1 MKGKRVRIGCA
12 AASLLLGI
20 SGTYAYY
27 RSSVETINKIAVGDV
42 NIGIWEYEEDG
53 DGEKKYEGPE
63 NGIVLPSQV
72 ISKIPRIT
80 NYAEPC
86 YVRVKP
92 VFDEEE
98 TQDYRLGEEDLGG
111 IEDVWLKAGEYYYY
125 PKVLGKQESV
135 DFFRTITIP
144 SAWTSEAEGQVLSV
158 EIQAEAVQAANV
170 TPDFTAEAPWGE
182 ELEIEQ
188 CVHEADNTVSEVSQ
202 QSFLTVSYEGAARN
216 LILAPDNFFR
226 NFPVLMP
233 GDERKE
239 ICFSIR
245 VPSELGN
252 EWALRKSG
260 VKWIFSVEGEDLPQ
274 EEGPSIWHSAPKT
287 GLRDPSAAVPIG
299 IAVTG
304 AFLFLTAG
312 RSERRKE

>member
-12 AASLLLGI
+12 AASLLMGI

-125 PKVLGKQESV
+125 QSAGKAGICR
-135 DFFRTITIP
+135 FFPYNHHP

-170 TPDFTAEAPWGE
+170 TPDFTAEAPWE
-182 ELEIEQ
+182 K
-188 CVHEADNTVSEVSQ
+188 NW
-202 QSFLTVSYEGAARN
+202 
-216 LILAPDNFFR
+216 
-226 NFPVLMP
+226 
-233 GDERKE
+233 K
-239 ICFSIR
+239 
-245 VPSELGN
+245 
-252 EWALRKSG
+252 
-260 VKWIFSVEGEDLPQ
+260 
-274 EEGPSIWHSAPKT
+274 
-287 GLRDPSAAVPIG
+287 
-299 IAVTG
+299 
-304 AFLFLTAG
+304 
-312 RSERRKE
+312 

>member
-12 AASLLLGI
+12 AASLLMGI

-98 TQDYRLGEEDLGG
+98 TQDYRFQSWWRTASTVWGKRTLGE
-111 IEDVWLKAGEYYYY
+111 
-125 PKVLGKQESV
+125 S
-135 DFFRTITIP
+135 RT
-144 SAWTSEAEGQVLSV
+144 
-158 EIQAEAVQAANV
+158 
-170 TPDFTAEAPWGE
+170 
-182 ELEIEQ
+182 
-188 CVHEADNTVSEVSQ
+188 
-202 QSFLTVSYEGAARN
+202 
-216 LILAPDNFFR
+216 
-226 NFPVLMP
+226 
-233 GDERKE
+233 
-239 ICFSIR
+239 
-245 VPSELGN
+245 
-252 EWALRKSG
+252 SG
-260 VKWIFSVEGEDLPQ
+260 
-274 EEGPSIWHSAPKT
+274 
-287 GLRDPSAAVPIG
+287 
-299 IAVTG
+299 
-304 AFLFLTAG
+304 
-312 RSERRKE
+312 

>member
-12 AASLLLGI
+12 AASILMGI

-135 DFFRTITIP
+135 DFF
-144 SAWTSEAEGQVLSV
+144 
-158 EIQAEAVQAANV
+158 
-170 TPDFTAEAPWGE
+170 
-182 ELEIEQ
+182 
-188 CVHEADNTVSEVSQ
+188 
-202 QSFLTVSYEGAARN
+202 
-216 LILAPDNFFR
+216 
-226 NFPVLMP
+226 
-233 GDERKE
+233 
-239 ICFSIR
+239 
-245 VPSELGN
+245 
-252 EWALRKSG
+252 ALRKWS
-260 VKWIFSVEGEDLPQ
+260 IFSVQSPFHLR
-274 EEGPSIWHSAPKT
+274 GPVRR
-287 GLRDPSAAVPIG
+287 RDRCCPLKS
-299 IAVTG
+299 
-304 AFLFLTAG
+304 
-312 RSERRKE
+312 RRRPYRQRM